1 MPEIFTSIA
10 NLASFLDTNCHTW
23 NAIHDRDLTA
33 ELKEATA
40 PSEIAPAVQYERIA
54 LGIWFKECTAER
66 EFSATTTEGQ
76 TVGSPL
82 PNDLGSDALSYY
94 QQRFDQTT
102 NPFLK
107 ARYGLILWN
116 APKPIKSG
124 RYAIA
129 ALDSLLAALNQAD
142 CISGRRDCLDI
153 LRQACAI
160 STRFRHR
167 EADTAAAA
175 LDRFTGAVPY
185 EQEGRAHIF
194 TLITEQAQLFR
205 AHDPAGT
212 ILPTV
217 VSLFE
222 ERFAAA
228 DYHTCEHLCK
238 LAAPFAQGSQ
248 LPPREW
254 HQRLGQTYE
263 ALAAQRLSDDS
274 SLMPIEFLTR
284 AANAYQLSGDQ
295 AAETRSLEQAQAL
308 KDKLR
313 LGVVTSEFT
322 PEQSQMLADDIKRH
336 TEAVLAVDADEVCR
350 YLAFSP
356 RAIPDFADMK
366 QKAAQERQPSFLDL
380 VPTVYIDE
388 NRNTSHEPSGAD
400 EEERNLRYAKQM
412 YSLGLQLQLQYTG
425 RLFVEGYRQGKFT
438 FETVRSYLEQHSWFA
453 QPLPESDFSG
463 NTVEYAWAPLILPG
477 LENFFQQLGKVANGS
492 GQPDFVLCLDSL
504 TPKMEGLLRELLQ
517 RSGASTITARQRD
530 LREVA
535 FDGLL
540 DLAQEKDLLD
550 ENECYF
556 IRYVCLS
563 EGKNVR
569 NNVAHAYYHHL
580 HQYSIEKAVLMVL
593 VLLRLSHFHFGPVAA
608 EATPDSAGDAAS
620 SEPGL

>member
-1 MPEIFTSIA
+1 MY
-10 NLASFLDTNCHTW
+10 
-23 NAIHDRDLTA
+23 DRDLTA

-40 PSEIAPAVQYERIA
+40 PAEIAPAVQYEQIA
-54 LGIWFKECTAER
+54 LGIWFKECSAER

-82 PNDLGSDALSYY
+82 PNELGDDALSYY
-94 QQRFDQTT
+94 QQRFDQTS

-124 RYAIA
+124 RYATA
-129 ALDSLLAALNQAD
+129 ALDSLLDALNQAD
-142 CISGRRDCLDI
+142 CISGRRDCLAI

-167 EADTAAAA
+167 EADTASAA

-194 TLITEQAQLFR
+194 TLITEQGQLFR
-205 AHDPAGT
+205 THDPAGT
-212 ILPTV
+212 ILPTA

-228 DYHTCEHLCK
+228 DYDTCEHICK

-248 LPPREW
+248 QDPREW
-254 HQRLGQTYE
+254 HQRLGQAYE
-263 ALAAQRLSDDS
+263 AIAAQRLSDDS

-284 AANAYQLSGDQ
+284 AANAYQLAGDQ

-313 LGVVTSEFT
+313 LGVVTTEFT
-322 PEQSQMLADDIKRH
+322 QEQSQMLVDDIKRQ
-336 TEAVLAVDADEVCR
+336 TEAILSLEPDQICQHLAT
-350 YLAFSP
+350 SP
-356 RAIPDFADMK
+356 RALPDFVEMK
-366 QKAAQERQPSFLDL
+366 QKAAEERKSSFLDF
-380 VPTVYIDE
+380 VSTVYIDE
-388 NRNTSHEPSGAD
+388 NRNTSHEPSGTD
-400 EEERNLRYAKQM
+400 DNERNMRHAKQA
-412 YSLGLQLQLQYTG
+412 YNIGLLLRLQYTG
-425 RLFVEGYRQGKFT
+425 NLFIEGYSQGKFT
-438 FETVRSYLEQHSWFA
+438 FETVRDYLERHSWLA
-453 QPLPESDFSG
+453 QALPESDMSG
-463 NTVEYAWAPLILPG
+463 NTIEYSWARLILPG
-477 LENFFQQLGKVANGS
+477 LESFFQQLGKVAGGS
-492 GQPDFVLCLDSL
+492 EEPNFVLCLDSL
-504 TPKMEGLLRELLQ
+504 TTKLEGLLRELLQ
-517 RSGASTITARQRD
+517 RAGASTITARQRD

-540 DLAQEKDLLD
+540 DLAHEKELLD

-569 NNVAHAYYHHL
+569 NSIAHGYYHHV
-580 HQYSIEKAVLMVL
+580 HQYSFEKAILIVM
-593 VLLRLSHFHFGPVAA
+593 VLLRLSAFQIGPVSTEVAVDSTAA
-608 EATPDSAGDAAS
+608 NESP
-620 SEPGL
+620 E